1 LVGQAKLAGVA
12 EADDLEAIVIPSS
25 VKLAGGMLMGT
36 GTCVGIVGLQAL
48 GLGTTGL
55 LSLVGPLGVML
66 SGGCMYT
73 GFGVVR
79 GRIRFARLGIALGAV
94 TALFALTWAVF
105 AFLNG
110 VLLPMSLLAA
120 PLSITATTLVAVS
133 LKTVSKIDEARE
145 RLRATGLDA
154 GL

>member
-1 LVGQAKLAGVA
+1 MA
-12 EADDLEAIVIPSS
+12 EADDLEALVIPSS
-25 VKLAGGMLMGT
+25 VKLAGAMLMGT
-36 GTCVGIVGLQAL
+36 GACIGVVGLQAL

-66 SGGCMYT
+66 SGGCMYS

-79 GRIRFARLGIALGAV
+79 GRARFAQAGLGLGAV

-110 VLLPMSLLAA
+110 VLLPMSLLAV
-120 PLSITATTLVAVS
+120 PLSITATTLVAVGM
-133 LKTVSKIDEARE
+133 KAVKKIDEARE
-145 RLRATGLDA
+145 RLRTQGLDA